1 MTFPVVNFARAGA
14 RAIIALLIVPMIA
27 AVPLAAQTV
36 SASTAPSPPRA
47 GRALTLADALKLAES
62 GSEALQIARAG
73 VDRAHGQQIQAR
85 SQYLPQLNGT
95 AQYTR
100 TLKSQFSVFQNASPE
115 PPPGTPPVPPTD
127 PNVTYYQPCTRYLAS
142 AGATQAEQ
150 VAGLNQYALCS
161 SGGNGGI
168 DFSRAGFGA
177 ANQYNLGVSGSINV
191 FTGGRVQAQNA
202 AAVAGRRSA
211 DIELSAQ
218 RAQLTLDVAQAYYD
232 ALLADRL
239 VGIADS
245 TLVQTERAYRQT
257 SVAREVGNTS
267 EFEQLRAQVQ
277 RDNQRPVVIQAR
289 TNRDIAYLRL
299 KQLLNLPYE
308 QSLALADDL
317 GDGEAEVRQVAALGA
332 VGASVTPEDT
342 TAEERATVRELA
354 ETLRAQQAQARVAR
368 AERLPAVQLTTS
380 YGRVAFP
387 ASGAPSWNNFLTNWT
402 VSVGASVPLFTGG
415 RIRGEEMVAKAN
427 VAETRAR
434 LEQTKELA
442 ALDAQQTIAQVRQ
455 AEAALAAS
463 RGTAMQASRA
473 FSIADVRYREGI
485 STQLELAES
494 RTQLQQALANRAIAA
509 RDYQVAQLRLALLK
523 DLPLGAG
530 ASQQLQMQ
538 GQGGTLQN
546 GAAGAAGAAGGSGQ
560 QQPPRSASASINP
573 GTGQ

>member
-1 MTFPVVNFARAGA
+1 
-14 RAIIALLIVPMIA
+14 
-27 AVPLAAQTV
+27 
-36 SASTAPSPPRA
+36 
-47 GRALTLADALKLAES
+47 
-62 GSEALQIARAG
+62 
-73 VDRAHGQQIQAR
+73 
-85 SQYLPQLNGT
+85 
-95 AQYTR
+95 
-100 TLKSQFSVFQNASPE
+100 
-115 PPPGTPPVPPTD
+115 VPPTD
-127 PNVTYYQPCTRYLAS
+127 PSVTYNQPCTRYLAPS
-142 AGATQAEQ
+142 GATQAEQ

-245 TLVQTERAYRQT
+245 TLVLTERAYRQT
-257 SVAREVGNTS
+257 SVARVVGNTS

-308 QSLALADDL
+308 QALTLADDL
-317 GDGEAEVRQVAALGA
+317 GDGEAEVRQIAALGA

-354 ETLRAQQAQARVAR
+354 EALRAQQAQARVAR
-368 AERLPAVQLTTS
+368 AERLPAVPLTTS

-434 LEQTKELA
+434 LEQTRELA

-463 RGTAMQASRA
+463 RGTATQASRA

-530 ASQQLQMQ
+530 ASQQLQLQ
-538 GQGGTLQN
+538 GQGGSSPN
-546 GAAGAAGAAGGSGQ
+546 GAAGGAGGAGGAGQQ
-560 QQPPRSASASINP
+560 QQPPRRATASITP
-573 GTGQ
+573 GSGQ